1 MADQTMQH
9 NSEGFPSCS
18 MQPLRTLPRVTILI
32 AIFFGSFLISSNLW
46 ANNDK
51 TPTKAD
57 LIKLKQSVVSAQ
69 KKLRRFQG
77 EENQLIKSLRQNET
91 SIGKLAVKIQQ
102 TQTQLQNQQK
112 QLNSLKA
119 DRAALKQSKKS
130 QEALIGKH
138 IAAAYKLGRQKKLKV
153 LLDQEKPDALSR
165 AMTYYDYVNKARTAE
180 ITAFETTLAKL
191 ERIEPEILDAKRKL
205 EQDKQQLQKEHASL
219 KEKQKSRKTTL
230 AKIKRSIVGTNNK
243 INQLERDQKKL
254 TALLAAVEETIAN
267 IKIPSDYKPFK
278 ALKGKLPWPING
290 NIAHRFGQQRADT
303 PIRSQGVTMTGKMGA
318 QVKAIHHGRV
328 VFSDWFV
335 GKGLLTI
342 IDHGNGYMSL
352 YAHNQS
358 LLKETGEWVSTG
370 EPIATVGNSGGL
382 SFTGLYFE
390 IRAKGK
396 PSNPVKWCKKG

>member
-1 MADQTMQH
+1 MTTKTATDYRL
-9 NSEGFPSCS
+9 SC
-18 MQPLRTLPRVTILI
+18 LDKGLFCRLARTLCLLFAFYSFTSSTISW
-32 AIFFGSFLISSNLW
+32 ASS
-46 ANNDK
+46 DK

-57 LIKLKQSVVSAQ
+57 LIKLKQSVASAQ
-69 KKLRRFQG
+69 NKLRRFQG
-77 EENQLIKSLRQNET
+77 EENQLIKSLRQDET
-91 SIGKLAVKIQQ
+91 SIGKLSVKIKK
-102 TQTQLQNQQK
+102 TQSQLQDQQK
-112 QLNSLKA
+112 KLNKLKA
-119 DRAALKQSKKS
+119 ERRSLEQSKKS

-153 LLDQEKPDALSR
+153 LLNQEQPDSLSR

-180 ITAFETTLAKL
+180 ITAFENTLRELETIEPRILSAKQKL
-191 ERIEPEILDAKRKL
+191 ERDREK
-205 EQDKQQLQKEHASL
+205 LQKEHATL
-219 KEKQKSRKTTL
+219 KSKQQNRKATL
-230 AKIKRSIVGTNNK
+230 AKIKRSIVGTNQK
-243 INQLERDQKKL
+243 ISRLEKDQKKL
-254 TALLAAVEETIAN
+254 AALLAAVEETIAN

-278 ALKGKLPWPING
+278 ALKGKLPWPIQG

-303 PIRSQGVTMTGKMGA
+303 PIRRQGVTLTGKMGD
-318 QVKAIHHGRV
+318 QVRAIHHGRV

-382 SFTGLYFE
+382 SFAGLYFE
-390 IRAKGK
+390 IRARGK
-396 PSNPVKWCKKG
+396 PSNPVKWCQKS

>member
-1 MADQTMQH
+1 MTHQSVKH
-9 NSEGFPSCS
+9 NSLFCHPPKTLSCFAVFS
-18 MQPLRTLPRVTILI
+18 AILLI
-32 AIFFGSFLISSNLW
+32 AIALSSTAW
-46 ANNDK
+46 ANSDK

-57 LIKLKQSVVSAQ
+57 LIKLKQSVASAQ
-69 KKLRRFQG
+69 NKLRRFQG
-77 EENQLIKSLRQNET
+77 EENQLIKSLRQDET
-91 SIGKLAVKIQQ
+91 SIGKLAVKIQN
-102 TQTQLQNQQK
+102 TQTQLHNQQK
-112 QLNSLKA
+112 KLNTLKA
-119 DRAALKQSKKS
+119 ERRSLEQSKKS

-153 LLDQEKPDALSR
+153 LLNQEQPDSLSR

-180 ITAFETTLAKL
+180 ITAFEATLAKL
-191 ERIEPEILDAKRKL
+191 ERIEPEILSAKQKL
-205 EQDKQQLQKEHASL
+205 EKDKQQLQKEHASL
-219 KEKQKSRKTTL
+219 QSKQQNRKATL
-230 AKIKRSIVGTNNK
+230 AKIKRSIVGTHNR
-243 INQLERDQKKL
+243 INQLEKDQKKL

-278 ALKGKLPWPING
+278 ALKGKLPWPIKG
-290 NIAHRFGQQRADT
+290 SIAHRFGQQRADT

-318 QVKAIHHGRV
+318 KVKAIHHGRV

-382 SFTGLYFE
+382 SFAGLYFE

-396 PSNPVKWCKKG
+396 PSNPIKWCQKG